1 VSVLLATAGR
11 AVVLGLTLAAPIGPM
26 AVLLMRR
33 SLVDG
38 LAAGLLCGAGIATAD
53 ALYAALAA
61 AGIAGISA
69 FLAAHASAVHLI
81 AGAIMIAIGARM
93 LLAPGAEPR
102 SSNASGRYVETVF
115 LTLTNP
121 MTILTYAAAFNLLAP
136 IGSFDLRL
144 AAVSVAGVFAGSML
158 WWVVLG
164 FTVSRMR
171 HVITGSLRLAID
183 RVAGVFLIAFG
194 ARTAIVR

>member
-1 VSVLLATAGR
+1 MSDALATAGR

-38 LAAGLLCGAGIATAD
+38 LSAGLVCGAGIATGD

-61 AGIAGISA
+61 AGVAGISA
-69 FLAAHASAVHLI
+69 FLAAHAAVVHLV
-81 AGAIMIAIGARM
+81 AGAIMIAIGLRM
-93 LLAPGAEPR
+93 LLAPGAEPK
-102 SSNASGRYVETVF
+102 SSSANGRYLETVF

-121 MTILTYAAAFNLLAP
+121 MTILTYAAAFNWLAP
-136 IGSFDLRL
+136 VGSFDVRI
-144 AAVSVAGVFAGSML
+144 AALSVAGVFAGSML
-158 WWVVLG
+158 WWLLLG
-164 FTVSRMR
+164 FAVSRMR
-171 HVITGSLRLAID
+171 HVITGSVRLAID

-194 ARTAIVR
+194 ARTAAVR

>member
-1 VSVLLATAGR
+1 MSVLLATAGR

-38 LAAGLLCGAGIATAD
+38 LAAGLLCGAGIATGD
-53 ALYAALAA
+53 ALYAAFAA

-102 SSNASGRYVETVF
+102 SSTASGRYVETVF

-136 IGSFDLRL
+136 VGSFDLRL

-194 ARTAIVR
+194 ARTAALR

>member
-1 VSVLLATAGR
+1 MSVLLATAGR

-61 AGIAGISA
+61 AGVAGIST
-69 FLAAHASAVHLI
+69 FLAAHAAIVHLV
-81 AGAIMIAIGARM
+81 AGAIMIAIGLRM
-93 LLAPGAEPR
+93 LLAPGAEPK
-102 SSNASGRYVETVF
+102 SSSASGRYLETVF

-121 MTILTYAAAFNLLAP
+121 MTILTYAAAFNWLAP
-136 IGSFDLRL
+136 VGSFDVRI
-144 AAVSVAGVFAGSML
+144 AG
-158 WWVVLG
+158 
-164 FTVSRMR
+164 R
-171 HVITGSLRLAID
+171 I
-183 RVAGVFLIAFG
+183 G
-194 ARTAIVR
+194 A

>member
-1 VSVLLATAGR
+1 MSDILATAGR
-11 AVVLGLTLAAPIGPM
+11 SAALGLTLAAPIGPM

-38 LAAGLLCGAGIATAD
+38 LAAGLLCGAGIATGD

-61 AGIAGISA
+61 AGIAGVSA
-69 FLAAHASAVHLI
+69 FLAAHAAAVHLV
-81 AGAIMIAIGARM
+81 AGTIMIAIGLRM
-93 LLAPGAEPR
+93 VFAPGAEPKP
-102 SSNASGRYVETVF
+102 SSASGRYLETVF

-136 IGSFDLRL
+136 VGSFDLRS
-144 AAVSVAGVFAGSML
+144 AAVSVVCVFAGSML
-158 WWVVLG
+158 WWIALA

-171 HVITGSLRLAID
+171 HAITGKVRLGID
-183 RVAGVFLIAFG
+183 RVAGIFLVAFG
-194 ARTAIVR
+194 ARTAVVR

>member
-1 VSVLLATAGR
+1 VSELVTTAGR
-11 AVVLGLTLAAPIGPM
+11 AVILGLTLAAPIGPM

-93 LLAPGAEPR
+93 LFAPGGEPR
-102 SSNASGRYVETVF
+102 SSSASGRYVETVF

-144 AAVSVAGVFAGSML
+144 AMVSVAGVFAGSML
-158 WWVVLG
+158 WWVLLG

-183 RVAGVFLIAFG
+183 RVAGVFLVAFG

>member
-1 VSVLLATAGR
+1 MSELTVTVGR
-11 AVVLGLTLAAPIGPM
+11 AVALGLTLAAPIGPM

-33 SLVDG
+33 TLVDG
-38 LAAGLLCGAGIATAD
+38 LSAGLLCGAGIATAD

-69 FLAAHASAVHLI
+69 FLAAHATIVHLI

-93 LLAPGAEPR
+93 LFAPGGEPK
-102 SSNASGRYVETVF
+102 STSASGRYLETVF

-136 IGSFDLRL
+136 VGSFEPRI
-144 AAVSVAGVFAGSML
+144 AALSVAGVFAGSML
-158 WWVVLG
+158 WWVILG
-164 FTVSRMR
+164 FAVSRMR

-183 RVAGVFLIAFG
+183 RVAGIFLIGFG
-194 ARTAIVR
+194 ARTATLR

>member
-1 VSVLLATAGR
+1 MSDAVATAGR

-38 LAAGLLCGAGIATAD
+38 LSAGLVCGAGIATGD

-61 AGIAGISA
+61 AGVAGISA
-69 FLAAHASAVHLI
+69 FLAAHAALVHLV
-81 AGAIMIAIGARM
+81 AGAIMIAIGLRM
-93 LLAPGAEPR
+93 LLAPGAEPK
-102 SSNASGRYVETVF
+102 SSGASGRYLETVF

-121 MTILTYAAAFNLLAP
+121 MTILTYAAAFNWLAP
-136 IGSFDLRL
+136 VGSFDVGI

-158 WWVVLG
+158 WWLVLG
-164 FTVSRMR
+164 FAVSRMR
-171 HVITGSLRLAID
+171 HVITGSVRLAID

-194 ARTAIVR
+194 ARTAAVR

>member
-1 VSVLLATAGR
+1 VSDLLVTAGR
-11 AVVLGLTLAAPIGPM
+11 AVGLGLTLAAPIGPM

-69 FLAAHASAVHLI
+69 FLAVHASAVHLI
-81 AGAIMIAIGARM
+81 AGAIMVAIGARM

-102 SSNASGRYVETVF
+102 SSTASGRYVETVF

-136 IGSFDLRL
+136 VGSFDLRL

-158 WWVVLG
+158 WWIVLG

-171 HVITGSLRLAID
+171 HVIAGSLRLAID